1 MRVCDLTGRLAADA
15 ERRVSKNGKEYLYFR
30 MANNEYNDEKGPD
43 GKPKTY
49 WFSVTSFN
57 HLHMTQYLTKG
68 KPIHVRGSLSLRL
81 YQTKE
86 GKCEIACDIV
96 ATEIHFE
103 TTSTDKTQAPQSATS
118 VSVTGQT
125 TPSTQTRM
133 EVPSTP
139 TISESPKPT
148 TAELKVPS
156 ELPMDS
162 DDDDLPF

>member
-49 WFSVTSFN
+49 WFSITSFN
-57 HLHMTQYLTKG
+57 HLHMAQYLTKG
-68 KPIHVRGSLSLRL
+68 KPIHVRGNLSLRL
-81 YQTKE
+81 YQTKD
-86 GKCEIACDIV
+86 GKYEIACDIV

-103 TTSTDKTQAPQSATS
+103 TISTDKTQSPQNVLSTS
-118 VSVTGQT
+118 VNVGV

-139 TISESPKPT
+139 TITETPKPT

-156 ELPMDS
+156 EVSMDS

>member
-57 HLHMTQYLTKG
+57 HLHMAQYLTKG

-81 YQTKE
+81 YQTKD
-86 GKCEIACDIV
+86 GRCEIACDIV

-103 TTSTDKTQAPQSATS
+103 ASSTDKTQTPQGTI
-118 VSVTGQT
+118 SVTT
-125 TPSTQTRM
+125 VSPSTQTQM
-133 EVPSTP
+133 EVVSTP
-139 TISESPKPT
+139 TAKPT
-148 TAELKVPS
+148 TAELKIPS
-156 ELPMDS
+156 EVPMDN

>member
-57 HLHMTQYLTKG
+57 HLHMAQYLTKG

-81 YQTKE
+81 YQTKD
-86 GKCEIACDIV
+86 GRCEIACDIV

-103 TTSTDKTQAPQSATS
+103 ASSDKVQSPQGATS
-118 VSVTGQT
+118 VSVNGN
-125 TPSTQTRM
+125 SALLTQTQM
-133 EVPSTP
+133 EVSSTP
-139 TISESPKPT
+139 TLAESPKPT
-148 TAELKVPS
+148 TAELKVP
-156 ELPMDS
+156 MDN